1 MQSGGFNG
9 KKCFHTWIH
18 RRVPLWVQTHNCS
31 VILEQKKERKKE
43 TKQNLRRPRTRTRWV
58 SGEVASLEVMKTEPP
73 DRRRCR
79 PGFRTITE
87 PGGKKKRSGFPSSLI
102 HVVPLRAAPLLQ
114 RLSLI
119 GCLCRSKKG
128 RAHSVR
134 YASALYGYS
143 DRELCRESRTSDV
156 FVSTSASLKK
166 CFVPGG
172 GRAKVPPPGRLW

>member
-1 MQSGGFNG
+1 MFFLVGG
-9 KKCFHTWIH
+9 KLSHLD
-18 RRVPLWVQTHNCS
+18 PPESSS
-31 VILEQKKERKKE
+31 VGSVSQLPRDIGTKERKKQ
-43 TKQNLRRPRTRTRWV
+43 TKNKPGMTRTRTRWV
-58 SGEVASLEVMKTEPP
+58 SGEVASPEVMKTEPP

-79 PGFRTITE
+79 PGFRTIRE
-87 PGGKKKRSGFPSSLI
+87 PGGKKKRSGYPSSLI

-156 FVSTSASLKK
+156 FVSTSVSLKK
-166 CFVPGG
+166 CFVPGAESESPPTPR
-172 GRAKVPPPGRLW
+172 GRVW